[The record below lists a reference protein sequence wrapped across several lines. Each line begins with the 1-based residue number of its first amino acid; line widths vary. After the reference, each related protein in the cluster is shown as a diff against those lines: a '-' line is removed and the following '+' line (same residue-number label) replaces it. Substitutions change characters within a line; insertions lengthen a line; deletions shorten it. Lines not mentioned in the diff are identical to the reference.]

1 MNAATRANSMRKGIT
16 MSSTRSALRLALG
29 ATVATVLAWAPTQAQ
44 DLAAR
49 VPAKIKEAG
58 KLVVGTSATYPP
70 LEFKDSATLKLM
82 GLDIDL
88 TEEIGKRLGLKVEW
102 SEQSFDQLINS
113 LDTGRIDMGASGMT
127 DIPSRRGKTDF
138 VDYFSTGTQLFTM
151 PAVGGELKKI
161 EDVCGKPV
169 SVNRN
174 GIFYIRLQDFNQNTC
189 VAKGLPE
196 VKYVLVDKT
205 ADARLQLLQGRAVAA
220 AIGVD
225 AIHYINDSKDSP
237 DRGKYALIGEPIA
250 VDFAGFGFAKPN
262 TALRGVVAD
271 AVDEMIKDGSYGR
284 IFAKWE
290 MPFAMVK
297 QTMINA
303 EPRRQ

>member
-1 MNAATRANSMRKGIT
+1 MNAATTAKLMREGT
-16 MSSTRSALRLALG
+16 AMPSTRSALRLILG
-29 ATVATVLAWAPTQAQ
+29 ATVASVLACTSAQAQ

-58 KLVVGTSATYPP
+58 KLIVGTSPTYPP
-70 LEFKDSATLKLM
+70 LEFKDPATLKLM

-88 TEEIGKRLGLKVEW
+88 TEEIGRRLGLKVEW

-151 PAVGGELKKI
+151 PAAGAELKKI

-174 GIFYIRLQDFNQNTC
+174 GIFYIRLQDFNQQTC

-205 ADARLQLLQGRAVAA
+205 ADARLQLLQGRALAG

-225 AIHYINDSKDSP
+225 AIRYLNESKDSP

-262 TALRGVVAD
+262 TALRDVVAD
-271 AVDEMIKDGSYGR
+271 AVDAMIKDGSYGR

-290 MPFAMVK
+290 MPYAMVK

-303 EPRRQ
+303 EPRKQ

>member
-1 MNAATRANSMRKGIT
+1 MNAATTANVTRKGT
-16 MSSTRSALRLALG
+16 AMPSTRSALRLAIG
-29 ATVATVLAWAPTQAQ
+29 ATVASVLACVTTQAQ
-44 DLAAR
+44 DIVAR

-58 KLVVGTSATYPP
+58 KLIVGTSPTYPP
-70 LEFKDSATLKLM
+70 LEFKDPATLKLM

-151 PAVGGELKKI
+151 PSAGAELKKI

-174 GIFYIRLQDFNQNTC
+174 GIFYIRLQDFNQQTC

-225 AIHYINDSKDSP
+225 AIRYINESRDSP
-237 DRGKYALIGEPIA
+237 DRGKYALIGGSIA

-262 TALRGVVAD
+262 TALRDLVAD
-271 AVDEMIKDGSYGR
+271 AVDTMIKDGSYAR

-290 MPFAMVK
+290 MPYAMVK

-303 EPRRQ
+303 EPRKQ

>member
-1 MNAATRANSMRKGIT
+1 MKGTSSVTRKGT
-16 MSSTRSALRLALG
+16 AMPSTRSALGLALG
-29 ATVATVLAWAPTQAQ
+29 ATIATVLACATTQAQ

-58 KLVVGTSATYPP
+58 KLVVGTSPTYPP
-70 LEFKDSATLKLM
+70 LEFKDPATLELK

-88 TEEIGKRLGLKVEW
+88 AEEIGKRLGLKVEW

-127 DIPSRRGKTDF
+127 DIPSRRDKTDF

-151 PAVGGELKKI
+151 PALGGELKTI

-174 GIFYIRLQDFNQNTC
+174 GIFYIRVQDFNQKAC

-225 AIHYINDSKDSP
+225 AIRYLNESKDSP
-237 DRGKYALIGEPIA
+237 DRGKYTLIGEPIA
-250 VDFAGFGFAKPN
+250 VDYAGFGFAKTN
-262 TALRGVVAD
+262 AALRDLVAD
-271 AVDEMIKDGSYGR
+271 AVDAMIKDGSYGK

-290 MPFAMVK
+290 MPYAMVR

-303 EPRRQ
+303 QPRKP

>member
-1 MNAATRANSMRKGIT
+1 MAMTANVTRKGT
-16 MSSTRSALRLALG
+16 AMSSPRRALRLVLG
-29 ATVATVLAWAPTQAQ
+29 TTISTVLTCAITQAQ
-44 DLAAR
+44 DLALR
-49 VPAKIKEAG
+49 VPAGIKHAG
-58 KLVVGTSATYPP
+58 KLVVGTSPTYPP
-70 LEFKDSATLKLM
+70 LEFKDPATLKLM

-88 TEEIGKRLGLKVEW
+88 TEEIGRRLGLKIEW

-174 GIFYIRLQDFNQNTC
+174 GIFYIRLQEFNQQIC
-189 VAKGLPE
+189 LAKGLPE
-196 VKYVLVDKT
+196 LKYVLVDKT
-205 ADARLQLLQGRAVAA
+205 TDARLQLLQGRAVVA

-225 AIHYINDSKDSP
+225 AIRYLNESKDSP

-262 TALRGVVAD
+262 AALRDVVAD
-271 AVDEMIKDGSYGR
+271 AVDAMIKDGSYGR

-290 MPFAMVK
+290 MPYAMAK

-303 EPRRQ
+303 EPRNQ